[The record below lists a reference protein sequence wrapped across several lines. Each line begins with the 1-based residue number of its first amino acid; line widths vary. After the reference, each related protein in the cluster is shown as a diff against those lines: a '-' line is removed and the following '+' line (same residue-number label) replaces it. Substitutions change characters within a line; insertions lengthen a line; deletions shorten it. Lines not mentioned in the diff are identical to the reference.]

1 MRAPTRFNPI
11 DFYRKAGKAVKP
23 LYGKTRQIKHRPVDK
38 VPLDTIPQMFKEL
51 SGPIADYITGEREK
65 KDRENMQKALMA
77 YRSGLPGQKERI
89 DLSEQEIMDKYA
101 RPAKDAVIGGPMD
114 IDETSDDIERRADD
128 AWFNALPD
136 IDDQGRFTQGKRLE
150 GFDAA
155 VAAAG
160 DKPGPVTQKMLNALL
175 LSDMDRKQALAA
187 EQRAL
192 ADKITLK
199 QTPGGPNSPTG
210 RPSSPIQNFAEL
222 QRLEDAYPAINGQ
235 DSPEVANF
243 KNFVRATQYKDTGRK
258 IVQMRPNGPPI
269 PAFKKEVPI
278 EKTPEHAGL
287 VEGTKKAAALSIK
300 VAGEAWES
308 LGKVNVS
315 IGNMNDAIAAID
327 AGARTGAIDEYLPNI
342 RSSSVELSNIRNR
355 MGLDVIGGVTFG
367 ALSKGELDLAL
378 STALP
383 IGLDEPKLREWLVK
397 KKEAQSKLAKYYSS
411 AATYLGTPGNTVAKW
426 AEMQKSKGAAN
437 VDDKVKQALKKYG
450 G

>member
-1 MRAPTRFNPI
+1 MRAPTRFNQI
-11 DFYRKAGKAVKP
+11 DLYRKAGKAVKP

-175 LSDMDRKQALAA
+175 LSDMDRKQAKAVRDEERIYQEGLATA
-187 EQRAL
+187 KAQR
-192 ADKITLK
+192 DIELK
-199 QTPGGPNSPTG
+199 GSPGWEKTKKPVPGKDVP
-210 RPSSPIQNFAEL
+210 
-222 QRLEDAYPAINGQ
+222 YPE
-235 DSPEVANF
+235 EVA
-243 KNFVRATQYKDTGRK
+243 KQLTE
-258 IVQMRPNGPPI
+258 I
-269 PAFKKEVPI
+269 
-278 EKTPEHAGL
+278 
-287 VEGTKKAAALSIK
+287 AAAKAS
-300 VAGEAWES
+300 S
-308 LGKVNVS
+308 T
-315 IGNMNDAIAAID
+315 
-327 AGARTGAIDEYLPNI
+327 AGARESAKVDNISKMPMPSAIIKIVDDHGSAISTAMGINVDFANI
-342 RSSSVELSNIRNR
+342 TKQLEDNKFDPGLFSKIESSVRNYVGASTPESRAYGSYKTKLEKIRNDSLR
-355 MGLDVIGGVTFG
+355 LNKGMQTEGDATRAMNEIIANANDKEFVKLRLKELQVINRRAIELRQYQADSILKQFG
-367 ALSKGELDLAL
+367 RPPLKIPGFKKPAAN
-378 STALP
+378 ALP
-383 IGLDEPKLREWLVK
+383 EGITEEDVAETMKANNMTREQVLERLR
-397 KKEAQSKLAKYYSS
+397 
-411 AATYLGTPGNTVAKW
+411 N
-426 AEMQKSKGAAN
+426 
-437 VDDKVKQALKKYG
+437 G